1 MCHHQAS
8 GPVNPSQIACPR
20 MAFLSISLTQVV
32 EAMLD
37 LFSSVTVFRV
47 AVTKWVIFASNLHV
61 VDDLY
66 HDWRVPIHGLD
77 NRG

>member
-1 MCHHQAS
+1 MCHHRAS
-8 GPVNPSQIACPR
+8 GPVNPSQIVCPR

-47 AVTKWVIFASNLHV
+47 AVTKWVIF
-61 VDDLY
+61 DIY